1 MVNLLL
7 NKGASV
13 CAKDKKDRQAIH
25 WAAYQGSEMIMEFRR
40 VIVQVGFTEIQ
51 NNNNNE
57 KKDPLYGND
66 VSFTGFCDK
75 H

>member
-51 NNNNNE
+51 NNNNE
-57 KKDPLYGND
+57 KKRSSVWRFIYRVLR
-66 VSFTGFCDK
+66 
-75 H
+75 

>member
-51 NNNNNE
+51 NNNNE